1 MVNKINKSNKYLYNR
16 ILCTESNYN
25 LKKLLFDNR
34 EIFKI
39 SYMEAG
45 RKQRY
50 ITTSFQGKNITC
62 TK

>member
-45 RKQRY
+45 RETVHISQLHF
-50 ITTSFQGKNITC
+50 I
-62 TK
+62 

>member
-1 MVNKINKSNKYLYNR
+1 MVYLYNK

-45 RKQRY
+45 QKIVHISQFHF
-50 ITTSFQGKNITC
+50 I
-62 TK
+62 